1 MSDDRPWS
9 EIARGEITHKEI
21 TEVEEIL
28 PLGEVE
34 GPTVGATM
42 AVEAGPEAG
51 RMLYVGSL
59 GGVLGRSDDAGF
71 TFSDKAIS
79 RAHARIDLRGRHF
92 FIRDLGSVNG
102 TFVDGQR
109 VLDEYELP
117 PACRIRIGRHTVL
130 RFTAVDEQGRE
141 REYRRV
147 ITEERLRFEEEK
159 SRALGEQAEELRRA
173 NADLET
179 MASVVSTDL
188 TQPLDEVVA
197 AAGELEQRCADW
209 LEDRDRASLAT
220 LTRAARRMR
229 GLLDDLAAYAR
240 VGSEGAFEELDLAAI
255 VVSAREDLDREFEDA
270 AAILTADDLP
280 RVTGDRLL
288 LIRLFRSLLANAIK
302 FRGADP
308 PAIVISTAPE
318 GGTWVVSVSDNGVGI
333 APEDASRVFQVFQ
346 RTRAADGQS
355 GTGIGLAIAK
365 KIVELHRGEIHIE
378 PGEGPGTT
386 VRFSLPAAFEP
397 EG

>member
-1 MSDDRPWS
+1 
-9 EIARGEITHKEI
+9 
-21 TEVEEIL
+21 
-28 PLGEVE
+28 
-34 GPTVGATM
+34 
-42 AVEAGPEAG
+42 
-51 RMLYVGSL
+51 
-59 GGVLGRSDDAGF
+59 
-71 TFSDKAIS
+71 
-79 RAHARIDLRGRHF
+79 
-92 FIRDLGSVNG
+92 
-102 TFVDGQR
+102 
-109 VLDEYELP
+109 
-117 PACRIRIGRHTVL
+117 
-130 RFTAVDEQGRE
+130 
-141 REYRRV
+141 
-147 ITEERLRFEEEK
+147 
-159 SRALGEQAEELRRA
+159 
-173 NADLET
+173 